1 MADKLDSRLA
11 ARVKTKG
18 GTVVAAAHLRGVL
31 DADRF
36 IEPTQYRVAMV
47 VTDLLSTPAGS
58 RERQL
63 IRGEI
68 INVVH
73 SQDGMAFGYTDKDS
87 YVGWV
92 DIGDVL
98 SHPQQ
103 TPTHSVAAARSYAK
117 STAGLKAM
125 GPVTP
130 LPFGTRV
137 VVTDTQDN
145 WARIA
150 WDGGT
155 VSRDLYIPS
164 QHLRLIDQPE
174 TDPAAV
180 AERLI
185 GTPYL
190 WGGNSSFGIDCSGL
204 VQAALLACATPCPGD
219 SDLQEA
225 AFPDATGPYQRG
237 DLLFWKGHVAM
248 ITDPDTI
255 IHANAH
261 HMAVAF
267 EPIAGAIARINAQGD
282 GPVTSHKRPNY
293 GAIHQ

>member
-1 MADKLDSRLA
+1 MDRRLLPSTG
-11 ARVKTKG
+11 K
-18 GTVVAAAHLRGVL
+18 VAAAFLRGKVT
-31 DADRF
+31 AERF
-36 IEPTQYRVAMV
+36 VEPTPYRVAMV
-47 VTDLLSTPAGS
+47 VTDLLSTPQGG

-63 IRGEI
+63 LRGEVV
-68 INVVH
+68 NVVH
-73 SQDGMAFGYTDKDS
+73 TEKGMAFGYAEKDG

-98 SHPQQ
+98 SHPKQ
-103 TPTHSVAAARSYAK
+103 TPTHIVCAARSYAK
-117 STAGLKAM
+117 STQGLKPM
-125 GPVTP
+125 GYVTP
-130 LPFGTRV
+130 LSFGTRLV
-137 VVTDTQDN
+137 VLSEEDG

-150 WDGGT
+150 WDGGQST
-155 VSRDLYIPS
+155 RDLFVPV
-164 QHLRLIDQPE
+164 QHICPIDRLE
-174 TDPAAV
+174 SDPAAI

-204 VQAALLACATPCPGD
+204 VQAALLACGMPCPGD

-248 ITDPDTI
+248 VTDPDTI

-261 HMAVAF
+261 HMAVAY
-267 EPIAGAIARINAQGD
+267 EPIAEAIVRIQSQGD
-282 GPVTSHKRPNY
+282 GPVTSHKRPND
-293 GAIHQ
+293 GASS

>member
-1 MADKLDSRLA
+1 MAGKLDSRLA
-11 ARVKTKG
+11 ARVQTKKQ
-18 GTVVAAAHLRGVL
+18 TVVAAAHQRGTI
-31 DADRF
+31 DADTF
-36 IEPTQYRVAMV
+36 VAPTRYRVAMV
-47 VTDLLSTPAGS
+47 VTDLLSSPNGT

-68 INVVH
+68 INVIH
-73 SQDGMAFGYTDKDS
+73 SEDGMAFGYAEKDG
-87 YVGWV
+87 YTGWV
-92 DIGDVL
+92 DIGDIL

-103 TPTHSVAAARSYAK
+103 TPTHLVSAARSYAK
-117 STAGLKAM
+117 STPHLKAM
-125 GPVTP
+125 GAVTP

-137 VVTDTQDN
+137 VVTGTDDN

-150 WDGGT
+150 WDGGKAT
-155 VSRDLYIPS
+155 RDLFVPL
-164 QHLRLIDQPE
+164 QHLRPIDQPE

-225 AFPDATGPYQRG
+225 AFPDASGPYQRG

-248 ITDPDTI
+248 VTDATTL
-255 IHANAH
+255 IHANAF
-261 HMAVAF
+261 HMAVAY
-267 EPIAGAIARINAQGD
+267 EPIADAIARIATQGD
-282 GPVTSHKRPNY
+282 GAVTSHKRPNY
-293 GAIHQ
+293 GATT